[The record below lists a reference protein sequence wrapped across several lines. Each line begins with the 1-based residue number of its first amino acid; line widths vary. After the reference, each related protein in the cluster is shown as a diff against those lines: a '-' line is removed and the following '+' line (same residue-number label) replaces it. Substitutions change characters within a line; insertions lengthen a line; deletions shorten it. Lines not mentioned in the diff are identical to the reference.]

1 MRGQALKIPEKKS
14 APCKK
19 LYMRVQRRLEHVLN
33 MLKDYQ
39 GGCFGWD
46 SVNKWENGNADMQM
60 KTTIQKPADLCELI
74 CFLQKFI
81 C

>member
-1 MRGQALKIPEKKS
+1 
-14 APCKK
+14 
-19 LYMRVQRRLEHVLN
+19 